1 MNENNLLDIKMV
13 QKDRAA
19 DHARLS
25 AGHVR

>member
-1 MNENNLLDIKMV
+1 MNENNVLDIKVM

-25 AGHVR
+25 AGYVR